1 MDAKEKMESSEK
13 LSDTHLI
20 LQHLAQYESWVDR

>member
-1 MDAKEKMESSEK
+1 MSMDAKEKMESSEK

-20 LQHLAQYESWVDR
+20 FQHLAQYES